1 MCESITILISPRSRL
16 VEAYALHGAGFIDGG
31 NISVCKS
38 LTILI
43 SPRSRLSENVQCTR
57 LG

>member
-16 VEAYALHGAGFIDGG
+16 VEAYALHGTGFIDGG

-43 SPRSRLSENVQCTR
+43 SPRS
-57 LG
+57 